1 MNSVDE
7 AVAPQF
13 WMGGLLAR
21 DLVEVSS
28 NPSCLADGDFWA
40 ISTTYEGEFRA
51 AKFKTISNEP
61 FPLVSSTDKANESN
75 QQISGK
81 WDSGTSES
89 EYVAYVEK
97 IREEIASG
105 GVYQVNACRRLSIKS
120 TATLDLAFANILKSN
135 PAPFASYLRL
145 NDLEIASASP
155 ELFLTRDGD
164 QIKTSPIKGTK
175 RSAAESF
182 GSKDRAENIMIVDL
196 MRNDLGQICIPGSIA
211 VPDLLR
217 DEEHPGLS
225 HLVSDVIGQLR
236 SGITWAEIF
245 EALLPAGSIS
255 GAPKSAAKR
264 IIAELEPTARSTYC
278 GVLGWIHGDQAVLSV
293 AIRTFW
299 REFDFIHF
307 GTGAGIT
314 WSSDA
319 KAEWEETQLKA
330 ERLISI
336 IGGEL

>member
-1 MNSVDE
+1 MNSVSE
-7 AVAPQF
+7 AGAPQF
-13 WMGGLLAR
+13 WMGGVLAR

-28 NPSCLADGDFWA
+28 DPSCLADGDFWA

-51 AKFKTISNEP
+51 AKFKTITNEP
-61 FPLVSSTDKANESN
+61 FPAVSTSSRV
-75 QQISGK
+75 SGK
-81 WDSGTSES
+81 WESGTSES
-89 EYVAYVEK
+89 EYIQYVEM

-105 GVYQVNACRRLSIKS
+105 GVYQVNACRRLSVKS
-120 TATLDLAFANILKSN
+120 SATLDLAFANILKSN
-135 PAPFASYLRL
+135 PAPFASYLRFSEM
-145 NDLEIASASP
+145 EIASASP

-175 RSAAESF
+175 RSASEKF
-182 GSKDRAENIMIVDL
+182 GNKDRAENVMIVDL

-217 DEEHPGLS
+217 DEDHPGLS
-225 HLVSDVIGQLR
+225 HLVSDVTGQLH
-236 SGITWAEIF
+236 SGITWAEILT
-245 EALLPAGSIS
+245 ALLPAGSIS

-264 IIAELEPTARSTYC
+264 IISELEITARSTYC
-278 GVLGWIHGDQAVLSV
+278 GVLGWVHGDQAVLSV

-299 REFDFIHF
+299 RESEFIHF

-314 WSSDA
+314 WSSEA
-319 KAEWEETQLKA
+319 RAEWEETQLKA

>member
-1 MNSVDE
+1 MNSAIE
-7 AVAPQF
+7 AGSPQF
-13 WMGGLLAR
+13 WMGGVLAR
-21 DLVEVSS
+21 DLIEVSS
-28 NPSCLADGDFWA
+28 DPRCLADGDFWA

-51 AKFKTISNEP
+51 AKFKAITKET
-61 FPLVSSTDKANESN
+61 FPTVSTTARV
-75 QQISGK
+75 SGK
-81 WDSGTSES
+81 WESSTSES
-89 EYVAYVEK
+89 EYIQYVEK

-120 TATLDLAFANILKSN
+120 SATLDLAFANILKSN
-135 PAPFASYLRL
+135 PAPFASYLRFT
-145 NDLEIASASP
+145 DMEIASASP

-175 RSAAESF
+175 RSVSEKF
-182 GSKDRAENIMIVDL
+182 GNKDRAENIMIVDL

-225 HLVSDVIGQLR
+225 HLVSDVTGQLR
-236 SGITWAEIF
+236 AGISWNEILK
-245 EALLPAGSIS
+245 ALLPAGSIS

-264 IIAELEPTARSTYC
+264 IIAELEPEPRNVYC
-278 GVLGWIHGDQAVLSV
+278 GVMGWVHGDQAVLSV

-299 REFDFIHF
+299 RESEYIHF

-314 WSSDA
+314 WSSNA
-319 KAEWEETQLKA
+319 QAEWDETELKA

-336 IGGEL
+336 VGGDL

>member
-1 MNSVDE
+1 MNS
-7 AVAPQF
+7 ATRAAPPQF
-13 WMGGLLAR
+13 WMGGVLAR
-21 DLVEVSS
+21 DLVEVSFD
-28 NPSCLADGDFWA
+28 PSCLADGDFWA

-51 AKFKTISNEP
+51 AKFASVSTEP
-61 FPLVSSTDKANESN
+61 FPPVAAAER
-75 QQISGK
+75 ISGK
-81 WDSGTSES
+81 WESSTSQNQ
-89 EYVAYVEK
+89 YMQYVEK

-105 GVYQVNACRRLSIKS
+105 GVYQVNACRRLSIQS
-120 TATLDLAFANILKSN
+120 SATLDLAFANILKSN
-135 PAPFASYLRL
+135 PAPFASYLRFG
-145 NDLEIASASP
+145 DMEIASASP

-175 RSAAESF
+175 RSVSEKF
-182 GSKDRAENIMIVDL
+182 GNKDRAENIMIVDL

-217 DEEHPGLS
+217 DEDHPGLS
-225 HLVSDVIGQLR
+225 HLVSDVTGQLR

-245 EALLPAGSIS
+245 IALLPAGSIS

-264 IIAELEPTARSTYC
+264 IISELEPTARSTYC
-278 GVLGWIHGDQAVLSV
+278 GVLGWVHGDQAVLSV

-299 REFDFIHF
+299 RESEFIHF

-319 KAEWEETQLKA
+319 RAEWEETELKA

>member
-1 MNSVDE
+1 VNSATE
-7 AVAPQF
+7 ATAPQF
-13 WMGGLLAR
+13 WMGGVLAR
-21 DLVEVSS
+21 DLVEVSHD
-28 NPSCLADGDFWA
+28 PTCLADGGFWA

-51 AKFKTISNEP
+51 AKFKTIRSEP
-61 FPLVSSTDKANESN
+61 FPPVATTPKVSGVWES
-75 QQISGK
+75 S
-81 WDSGTSES
+81 TSES
-89 EYVAYVEK
+89 EYIKYVET

-105 GVYQVNACRRLSIKS
+105 GVYQVNACRRLSVKS
-120 TATLDLAFANILKSN
+120 TATLDLAFANILEAN
-135 PAPFASYLRL
+135 PAPFASYLRF

-175 RSAAESF
+175 RSVTERF
-182 GSKDRAENIMIVDL
+182 GSKDRAENVMIVDL
-196 MRNDLGQICIPGSIA
+196 MRNDLGQICIPGTIA

-217 DEEHPGLS
+217 NEDHPGLS
-225 HLVSDVIGQLR
+225 HLVSDVTGTLR
-236 SGITWAEIF
+236 SGITWDEILA
-245 EALLPAGSIS
+245 ALLPAGSIS

-264 IIAELEPTARSTYC
+264 IISELEPSARSTYC
-278 GVLGWIHGDQAVLSV
+278 GVLGWVHGDKAVLSV

-299 REFDFIHF
+299 REAEFIHF

-319 KAEWEETQLKA
+319 SAEWDETQLKA

-336 IGGEL
+336 VGGEL

>member
-1 MNSVDE
+1 MIEV
-7 AVAPQF
+7 AAPQF
-13 WMGGLLAR
+13 WMGGVLAR
-21 DLVEVSS
+21 DLVQFSDD
-28 NPSCLADGDFWA
+28 PACLADGGFWA

-51 AKFKTISNEP
+51 AKFASISSEP
-61 FPLVSSTDKANESN
+61 FPPASSNEK
-75 QQISGK
+75 IDGK
-81 WDSGTSES
+81 WQSNTSQN
-89 EYVAYVEK
+89 EYMNYVEK

-120 TATLDLAFANILKSN
+120 SATLDLAFANILHSN
-135 PAPFASYLRL
+135 PAPFASYLRF
-145 NDLEIASASP
+145 NDFEIASASP
-155 ELFLTRDGD
+155 ELFLTRKGN

-175 RSAAESF
+175 RSSNEKF
-182 GSKDRAENIMIVDL
+182 GIKDRAENVMIVDL

-225 HLVSDVIGQLR
+225 HLVSDVTGELR
-236 SGITWAEIF
+236 EGISWSEILK
-245 EALLPAGSIS
+245 ALLPAGSIS

-264 IIAELEPTARSTYC
+264 IISQLEPTPRDTYC
-278 GVLGWIHGDQAVLSV
+278 GVMGWVHGDQALLSV

-299 REFDFIHF
+299 REGSYLHF

-314 WSSDA
+314 WSSDPQ
-319 KAEWEETQLKA
+319 AEWEETQLKA

-336 IGGEL
+336 VGGEL

>member
-1 MNSVDE
+1 
-7 AVAPQF
+7 
-13 WMGGLLAR
+13 MGGVLAR
-21 DLVEVSS
+21 DLIEVSS
-28 NPSCLADGDFWA
+28 DPRCLGDGDFWA

-51 AKFKTISNEP
+51 AKFKTITNEP
-61 FPLVSSTDKANESN
+61 FPTVSTTARV
-75 QQISGK
+75 SGK
-81 WDSGTSES
+81 WESSTSES
-89 EYVAYVEK
+89 EYIQYVEK

-105 GVYQVNACRRLSIKS
+105 GVYQVNACRRLRVKS
-120 TATLDLAFANILKSN
+120 SATLDLAFVNILKSN
-135 PAPFASYLRL
+135 PAPFASYLRFSEM
-145 NDLEIASASP
+145 EIASASP

-175 RSAAESF
+175 RTVSEKF
-182 GSKDRAENIMIVDL
+182 GNKDRAENIMIVDL

-217 DEEHPGLS
+217 DENHPGLS
-225 HLVSDVIGQLR
+225 HLVSDVTGQLR
-236 SGITWAEIF
+236 SGITWTEILS
-245 EALLPAGSIS
+245 ALLPAGSIS

-264 IIAELEPTARSTYC
+264 IISDLEPTARSTYC
-278 GVLGWIHGDQAVLSV
+278 GVLGWVHGDQAVLSV

-299 REFDFIHF
+299 RESEFIHF

-336 IGGEL
+336 VGGEL

>member
-1 MNSVDE
+1 MNSATE
-7 AVAPQF
+7 AGAPQF
-13 WMGGLLAR
+13 WMGGVLAR

-28 NPSCLADGDFWA
+28 DPSCLADGEFWA

-51 AKFKTISNEP
+51 AKFKTITNEP
-61 FPLVSSTDKANESN
+61 FST
-75 QQISGK
+75 ILTTMRVSGK
-81 WDSGTSES
+81 WESSTSES
-89 EYVAYVEK
+89 EYIQYVEK

-120 TATLDLAFANILKSN
+120 SATLDLAFANILKSN
-135 PAPFASYLRL
+135 PAPFASYFRFSE
-145 NDLEIASASP
+145 LEIASASP

-175 RSAAESF
+175 RSASEKF
-182 GSKDRAENIMIVDL
+182 GNKDRAENIMIVDL

-217 DEEHPGLS
+217 DEDHPGLS
-225 HLVSDVIGQLR
+225 HLVSDVTGQLR

-245 EALLPAGSIS
+245 TALLPAGSIS

-264 IIAELEPTARSTYC
+264 IISELEPTLRSTYC
-278 GVLGWIHGDQAVLSV
+278 GVLGWVHGDQAVISV

-299 REFDFIHF
+299 RESEFIHF

>member
-7 AVAPQF
+7 AAAPQF

-21 DLVEVSS
+21 DLIEVSAD
-28 NPSCLADGDFWA
+28 PSCLADGDFWA

-51 AKFKTISNEP
+51 AKFKTISNQP
-61 FPLVSSTDKANESN
+61 FPTVSTTVKVG
-75 QQISGK
+75 GK
-81 WDSGTSES
+81 WESGTSES

-196 MRNDLGQICIPGSIA
+196 MRNDLGRICIPGSIA

-225 HLVSDVIGQLR
+225 HLVSDVTGQLR

-264 IIAELEPTARSTYC
+264 IISQLEPTARSTYC

-293 AIRTFW
+293 AIRIFW
-299 REFDFIHF
+299 RESEFIHF

>member
-1 MNSVDE
+1 MTAAQPTS
-7 AVAPQF
+7 PQF
-13 WMGGLLAR
+13 WMGGLLAT

-28 NPSCLADGDFWA
+28 DPKCLNDGDFWA

-51 AKFKTISNEP
+51 AKFSSICKSEFPPATAGNTIAGKWE
-61 FPLVSSTDKANESN
+61 SST
-75 QQISGK
+75 
-81 WDSGTSES
+81 SEF
-89 EYVAYVEK
+89 EYRDYVEK
-97 IREEIASG
+97 IREEIANG

-120 TATLDLAFANILKSN
+120 SATLDHAFANILKSN
-135 PAPFASYLRL
+135 PAPYASYLRFH
-145 NDLEIASASP
+145 DFEIASASP
-155 ELFLTRDGD
+155 ELFIIRAGD

-175 RSAAESF
+175 RSAIEKF
-182 GSKDRAENIMIVDL
+182 GEKDRAENVMIVDL
-196 MRNDLGQICIPGSIA
+196 MRNDLGQICMPGTIA

-217 DEEHPGLS
+217 DEDHPGLT
-225 HLVSDVIGQLR
+225 HLVSDVTGTLR
-236 SGITWAEIF
+236 SGITWSEILT
-245 EALLPAGSIS
+245 ALLPAGSIS

-264 IIAELEPTARSTYC
+264 IISELEPTARSTYC
-278 GVLGWIHGDQAVLSV
+278 GVLGWVHGDQAVLSV

-299 REFDFIHF
+299 RDSEYIYF

-319 KAEWEETQLKA
+319 ASEWEETQLKA

>member
-1 MNSVDE
+1 
-7 AVAPQF
+7 
-13 WMGGLLAR
+13 MGGVLAR

-28 NPSCLADGDFWA
+28 DPSCLADGDFWA

-51 AKFKTISNEP
+51 AKFKTISSEP
-61 FPLVSSTDKANESN
+61 FPPVATTAKV
-75 QQISGK
+75 SGK
-81 WDSGTSES
+81 WESGTSES
-89 EYVAYVEK
+89 EYLEYVEK

-120 TATLDLAFANILKSN
+120 SATLDLAFANILESN

-145 NDLEIASASP
+145 DGLEIASASP

-175 RSAAESF
+175 RSVTEKF
-182 GSKDRAENIMIVDL
+182 GSKDRAENVMIVDL

-217 DEEHPGLS
+217 DEDHPGLS
-225 HLVSDVIGQLR
+225 HLVSDVTGTLR
-236 SGITWAEIF
+236 LGIAWAEILT
-245 EALLPAGSIS
+245 ALLPAGSIS

-264 IIAELEPTARSTYC
+264 IISQSEPTARSIYC
-278 GVLGWIHGDQAVLSV
+278 GVLGWVHGDQAVLSV

-299 REFDFIHF
+299 RAGEYIQF

-319 KAEWEETQLKA
+319 NAEWEETQLKA

-336 IGGEL
+336 VGGEL

>member
-1 MNSVDE
+1 MNS
-7 AVAPQF
+7 ATRAAPPQF
-13 WMGGLLAR
+13 WMGGVLAR

-28 NPSCLADGDFWA
+28 DPSCLADGDFWA

-51 AKFKTISNEP
+51 AKFASVSTEP
-61 FPLVSSTDKANESN
+61 FPPVAAAER
-75 QQISGK
+75 ISGK
-81 WDSGTSES
+81 WESSTSQNQ
-89 EYVAYVEK
+89 YMQYVEK

-105 GVYQVNACRRLSIKS
+105 GVYQVNACRRLSIQS
-120 TATLDLAFANILKSN
+120 SATLDLAFANILKSN
-135 PAPFASYLRL
+135 PAPFASYLRFG
-145 NDLEIASASP
+145 DMEIASASP

-175 RSAAESF
+175 RSVSEKF
-182 GSKDRAENIMIVDL
+182 GNKDRAENIMIVDL

-217 DEEHPGLS
+217 DEDHPGLS
-225 HLVSDVIGQLR
+225 HLVSDVTGQLR

-245 EALLPAGSIS
+245 IALLPAGSIS

-264 IIAELEPTARSTYC
+264 IISELEPTARSTYC
-278 GVLGWIHGDQAVLSV
+278 GVLGWVHGDQAVLSV

-299 REFDFIHF
+299 RESEFIHF

-319 KAEWEETQLKA
+319 RAEWEETELKA

>member
-1 MNSVDE
+1 
-7 AVAPQF
+7 
-13 WMGGLLAR
+13 MGGVLAR
-21 DLVEVSS
+21 DLVQVS
-28 NPSCLADGDFWA
+28 NDPACLSDGGFWA

-61 FPLVSSTDKANESN
+61 FPPIASVEK
-75 QQISGK
+75 ISGK
-81 WDSGTSES
+81 WKSGTSES
-89 EYVAYVEK
+89 EYVGYVEK
-97 IREEIASG
+97 IRKEIASG

-120 TATLDLAFANILKSN
+120 SASLDLAFANILESN
-135 PAPFASYLRL
+135 PAPFASYLRF
-145 NDLEIASASP
+145 DELEIASASP

-175 RSAAESF
+175 RSVAEKF
-182 GSKDRAENIMIVDL
+182 GSKDRAENVMIVDL

-225 HLVSDVIGQLR
+225 HLVSDVTGTLR
-236 SGITWAEIF
+236 SGITWAEILS
-245 EALLPAGSIS
+245 ALLPAGSIS
-255 GAPKSAAKR
+255 GAPKSAAIR
-264 IIAELEPTARSTYC
+264 IISELEPTPRSTYC
-278 GVLGWIHGDQAVLSV
+278 GVMGWVRGDKAVLSV

-299 REFDFIHF
+299 RDGEYIHF

>member
-1 MNSVDE
+1 MNSAIE
-7 AVAPQF
+7 ADAPQF
-13 WMGGLLAR
+13 WMGGVLAR
-21 DLVEVSS
+21 DLIEVSS
-28 NPSCLADGDFWA
+28 DPRCLADGDFWA

-51 AKFKTISNEP
+51 AKFKTITNEP
-61 FPLVSSTDKANESN
+61 FPTASTTARV
-75 QQISGK
+75 IGK
-81 WDSGTSES
+81 WESSTSES
-89 EYVAYVEK
+89 EYIKYVEK

-120 TATLDLAFANILKSN
+120 SSTLDLAFVNILKSN
-135 PAPFASYLRL
+135 PAPFASYLQFS
-145 NDLEIASASP
+145 DMEIASASP

-175 RSAAESF
+175 RSASEKF
-182 GSKDRAENIMIVDL
+182 GNKDRAENIMIVDL

-217 DEEHPGLS
+217 DEDHPGLS
-225 HLVSDVIGQLR
+225 HLVSDVTGQLR
-236 SGITWAEIF
+236 AGISWNEILK
-245 EALLPAGSIS
+245 ALLPAGSIS

-264 IIAELEPTARSTYC
+264 IIAELEPEPRNVYC
-278 GVLGWIHGDQAVLSV
+278 GVMGWVHGDQAVLSV

-299 REFDFIHF
+299 RESEYIHF

-314 WSSDA
+314 WSSNA
-319 KAEWEETQLKA
+319 QAEWDETELKA

-336 IGGEL
+336 VGGDL

>member
-1 MNSVDE
+1 MNSATE
-7 AVAPQF
+7 AAAPQF
-13 WMGGLLAR
+13 WMGGVLAR

-28 NPSCLADGDFWA
+28 DPSCLADGDFWA

-51 AKFKTISNEP
+51 AKFKTITNEP
-61 FPLVSSTDKANESN
+61 VPTVLTTARVIGKWESST
-75 QQISGK
+75 
-81 WDSGTSES
+81 SEC
-89 EYVAYVEK
+89 EYVKYVEK

-120 TATLDLAFANILKSN
+120 SATLDLAFANILKSN
-135 PAPFASYLRL
+135 PAPFASYLRFS
-145 NDLEIASASP
+145 DIEIASASP

-175 RSAAESF
+175 RSASEKF
-182 GSKDRAENIMIVDL
+182 GNKDRAENIMIVDL

-217 DEEHPGLS
+217 DEDHPGLS
-225 HLVSDVIGQLR
+225 HLVSDVTGQLR

-245 EALLPAGSIS
+245 TALLPAGSIS

-264 IIAELEPTARSTYC
+264 IISELEPTARSTYC
-278 GVLGWIHGDQAVLSV
+278 GVLGWVHGDQAVLSV

-299 REFDFIHF
+299 RESEFIHF

-319 KAEWEETQLKA
+319 RAEWEETQLKA

>member
-1 MNSVDE
+1 MNSATE
-7 AVAPQF
+7 AGAPQF
-13 WMGGLLAR
+13 WMGGVLAR

-28 NPSCLADGDFWA
+28 DPSCLADGEFWA

-51 AKFKTISNEP
+51 AKFKTITNEP
-61 FPLVSSTDKANESN
+61 FST
-75 QQISGK
+75 ILTTMRVSGK
-81 WDSGTSES
+81 WESSTSES
-89 EYVAYVEK
+89 EYIQYVEK

-120 TATLDLAFANILKSN
+120 SATLDLAFANILKSN
-135 PAPFASYLRL
+135 PAPFASYFRFSE
-145 NDLEIASASP
+145 LEIASASP

-175 RSAAESF
+175 RSASEKF
-182 GSKDRAENIMIVDL
+182 GNKDRAENIMIVDL

-217 DEEHPGLS
+217 DEDHPGLS
-225 HLVSDVIGQLR
+225 HLVSDVTGQLR

-245 EALLPAGSIS
+245 TALLPAGSIS

-264 IIAELEPTARSTYC
+264 IISELEPTVRSTYC
-278 GVLGWIHGDQAVLSV
+278 GVLGWVHGDQAVISV

-299 REFDFIHF
+299 RESDFIHF

-314 WSSDA
+314 WSSEA

>member
-1 MNSVDE
+1 MNSATE
-7 AVAPQF
+7 AAAPQF
-13 WMGGLLAR
+13 WMGGVLAR

-28 NPSCLADGDFWA
+28 DSSCLVDGDFWA
-40 ISTTYEGEFRA
+40 VTTTYEGEFRA
-51 AKFKTISNEP
+51 AKFKTITNEA
-61 FPLVSSTDKANESN
+61 FPTVSTTARV
-75 QQISGK
+75 IGK
-81 WDSGTSES
+81 WESGTSES
-89 EYVAYVEK
+89 EYIQYVEK

-120 TATLDLAFANILKSN
+120 LATLDLAFANILKSN
-135 PAPFASYLRL
+135 PAPFASYLRFS
-145 NDLEIASASP
+145 DMEIASASP

-175 RSAAESF
+175 RSASEKF
-182 GSKDRAENIMIVDL
+182 GNKDRAENVMIVDL

-217 DEEHPGLS
+217 DENHPGLS
-225 HLVSDVIGQLR
+225 HLVSDVTGQLR

-245 EALLPAGSIS
+245 TALLPAGSIS

-264 IIAELEPTARSTYC
+264 IIAELEPTARGTYC
-278 GVLGWIHGDQAVLSV
+278 GVLGWVHGDQAVLSV

-299 REFDFIHF
+299 RESEFIHF

-336 IGGEL
+336 VGGEL

>member
-1 MNSVDE
+1 
-7 AVAPQF
+7 
-13 WMGGLLAR
+13 MGGVLAR
-21 DLVEVSS
+21 DLIEVSS
-28 NPSCLADGDFWA
+28 DPSCLADGDFWA

-51 AKFKTISNEP
+51 AKFKTITNEA
-61 FPLVSSTDKANESN
+61 FPTVSTTARV
-75 QQISGK
+75 IGK
-81 WDSGTSES
+81 WESSTSES
-89 EYVAYVEK
+89 KYIQYVEK

-105 GVYQVNACRRLSIKS
+105 GVYQVNACRRIRIKS
-120 TATLDLAFANILKSN
+120 LATLDLAFTNILKSN
-135 PAPFASYLRL
+135 PAPFASYLRFS
-145 NDLEIASASP
+145 DLEIASASP

-175 RSAAESF
+175 RSASEKF
-182 GSKDRAENIMIVDL
+182 GNKDRAENVMIVDL

-217 DEEHPGLS
+217 DENHPGLS
-225 HLVSDVIGQLR
+225 HLVSDVTGQLR
-236 SGITWAEIF
+236 SGITWTEILS
-245 EALLPAGSIS
+245 ALLPAGSIS

-264 IIAELEPTARSTYC
+264 IIAELELTARGTYC
-278 GVLGWIHGDQAVLSV
+278 GVLGWVHGDQAVLSV

-299 REFDFIHF
+299 RESEFIHF

-336 IGGEL
+336 VGGEL

>member
-1 MNSVDE
+1 
-7 AVAPQF
+7 
-13 WMGGLLAR
+13 MGGVLAR
-21 DLVEVSS
+21 DLVEVSHD
-28 NPSCLADGDFWA
+28 PTCLADGGFWA

-51 AKFKTISNEP
+51 AKFKTIRSEP
-61 FPLVSSTDKANESN
+61 FPPVATTAKVSGMWES
-75 QQISGK
+75 S
-81 WDSGTSES
+81 TSES
-89 EYVAYVEK
+89 EYIKYVET

-105 GVYQVNACRRLSIKS
+105 GVYQVNACRRLSVKS
-120 TATLDLAFANILKSN
+120 TATLDLAFANILEAN
-135 PAPFASYLRL
+135 PAPFASYLRF

-175 RSAAESF
+175 RSVAEKF
-182 GSKDRAENIMIVDL
+182 GSKDRAENVMIVDL
-196 MRNDLGQICIPGSIA
+196 MRNDLGQICIPGTIA

-217 DEEHPGLS
+217 NEDHPGLS

-236 SGITWAEIF
+236 GGITWAEILA
-245 EALLPAGSIS
+245 ALLPAGSIS

-264 IIAELEPTARSTYC
+264 IISELEPSVRSTYC
-278 GVLGWIHGDQAVLSV
+278 GVLGWVHGDKAVLSV

-299 REFDFIHF
+299 REAEFIHF

-319 KAEWEETQLKA
+319 SAEWDETQLKA

-336 IGGEL
+336 VGGEL